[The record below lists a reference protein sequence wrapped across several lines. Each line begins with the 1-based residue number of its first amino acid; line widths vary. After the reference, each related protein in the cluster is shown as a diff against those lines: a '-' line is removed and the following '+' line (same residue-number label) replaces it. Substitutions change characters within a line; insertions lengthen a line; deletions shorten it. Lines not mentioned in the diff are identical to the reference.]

1 MSEHNLVRLQK
12 YIADCGVTSRRK
24 AEEMIVQGRV
34 TINGELVSELG
45 TKVNPKSDTVMVDGA
60 LVDPASV
67 EKIYMLLH
75 KPRGYMTTL
84 FDPEGRETVM
94 DLCREVSE
102 RIYPVGRLDYL
113 SEGLL
118 LMTNDGEMANMV
130 MHPSHSLTKVY
141 EVKIFGS
148 VTETILEKL
157 RQGFNDPEVGMLRP
171 RSVRVIKQLPTKTWV
186 EFRLTDGK
194 NREIRRLCDA
204 VGITIDKL
212 KRIAIEGLTIDGIA
226 PGKFR
231 YITKRYLL
239 EALGVD
245 ENGKRLKDAPRYV
258 SSKKTVWVDRKGA
271 QPGTASDDRAFAKF
285 KKETYYTSLKEI
297 AETKAKKREEAIAR
311 GFEEKEAAHQKR
323 KEKKVAREQRKNF
336 QKKGTHAQFAK

>member
-1 MSEHNLVRLQK
+1 MSEQNLVRLQK
-12 YIADCGVTSRRK
+12 FIADCGVTSRRK

-34 TINGELVSELG
+34 SVNGELATELG
-45 TKVNPKSDTVMVDGA
+45 TKVSPKDDTVMVDGA
-60 LVDPASV
+60 LVDPGSV

-118 LMTNDGEMANMV
+118 LLTNDGEMANMI

-148 VTETILEKL
+148 LTEGILTKI
-157 RQGFNDPEVGMLRP
+157 RAGVNDPEVGLLKP
-171 RSVRVIKQLPTKTWV
+171 RSVRVIKQLPTKTWL

-194 NREIRRLCDA
+194 NREIRRICDA

-245 ENGKRLKDAPRYV
+245 ENGKRLKEAPRYV
-258 SSKKTVWVDRKGA
+258 SSKKTVWLERKGA
-271 QPGTASDDRAFAKF
+271 QPGTAADDRAFVKF

-297 AETKAKKREEAIAR
+297 AATKAKKKEEAVAKS
-311 GFEEKEAAHQKR
+311 FEEKEAAHQKR
-323 KEKKVAREQRKNF
+323 KEKKVAREERKNF
-336 QKKGTHAQFAK
+336 RKKGTHAQFVK